1 MTRPLTRILAA
12 WLLIGGLSAADVF
25 ASQAQQPF
33 SWWRSEEFKRE
44 LGLTA
49 DQIARIDKIFQSTRP
64 ELRQEMDELNRYDNK
79 LQKLIETSTD
89 EALLA
94 RQIDRVETARAN
106 LNKTRA
112 LMIARMRLVLSA
124 EQRARLKALY
134 EQREHNQN
142 LNRRPGEQRDERRP
156 PETKPSTQ
164 QGADSKNR
172 PGC

>member
-1 MTRPLTRILAA
+1 
-12 WLLIGGLSAADVF
+12 
-25 ASQAQQPF
+25 
-33 SWWRSEEFKRE
+33 
-44 LGLTA
+44 
-49 DQIARIDKIFQSTRP
+49 
-64 ELRQEMDELNRYDNK
+64 
-79 LQKLIETSTD
+79 LIETSTD